1 MIETGAA
8 MNKWPETDALLDRF
22 RDWLDQV
29 REESRMAATNLPEPQ
44 MNGAKD
50 GTEDGAA
57 SGLGLMDMVREFTAL
72 RHEVKLQ
79 TKSSRGLEEH
89 TAAAVAAL
97 EEASRQFRSVAP
109 QEAEAAR
116 RAALPLIES
125 LADLDEAL
133 ERAQA
138 VLVPA
143 GGRLGGPANLGQ
155 AGRAAFRQQLADLYA
170 AQPAW
175 KRWLCR
181 SWYVGARD
189 LWQAD
194 ADDRK
199 RIVDALAEGY
209 AMVRK
214 RLHRAMAKEGLYRMA
229 SLGLPVDPHAM
240 TVIEVVDAEDHHA
253 PGTVVEEIRPGYRWN
268 GKVVRFAEVRAA
280 RAANQASCAANQ
292 AARAANQNP

>member
-1 MIETGAA
+1 MMTD
-8 MNKWPETDALLDRF
+8 WPETGELLEKF
-22 RDWLDQV
+22 RTWLGQV
-29 REESRMAATNLPEPQ
+29 RGESRTAAASPSQPPL
-44 MNGAKD
+44 
-50 GTEDGAA
+50 DGAA
-57 SGLGLMDMVREFTAL
+57 VGTAEAAANELGLVDLVREFTAL
-72 RHEVKLQ
+72 RQEIKLQ
-79 TKSSRGLEEH
+79 TKSARGLEEQT
-89 TAAAVAAL
+89 TAALAAI
-97 EEASRQFRSVAP
+97 EEAGRQFRAVGP

-125 LADLDEAL
+125 LADLDEAMQ
-133 ERAQA
+133 RAQA
-138 VLVPA
+138 VVESA
-143 GGRLGGPANLGQ
+143 RGRLGDES
-155 AGRAAFRQQLADLYA
+155 RSAFRLQLADLYA

-181 SWYVGARD
+181 SWYAGARN

-229 SLGLPVDPHAM
+229 SLGQPVDPHAM
-240 TVIEVVDAEDHHA
+240 TVIEVVEAEDHHA

-268 GKVVRFAEVRAA
+268 GKVIRFAEVRAA
-280 RAANQASCAANQ
+280 RSMNQDS
-292 AARAANQNP
+292 

>member
-1 MIETGAA
+1 MTD
-8 MNKWPETDALLDRF
+8 WPQTDDLLDRF
-22 RDWLDQV
+22 RTWLEQV
-29 REESRMAATNLPEPQ
+29 REESRTVATAPPPQPDGQGSAA
-44 MNGAKD
+44 
-50 GTEDGAA
+50 EDAV
-57 SGLGLMDMVREFTAL
+57 SEFGLVDLVREFTAL

-79 TKSSRGLEEH
+79 TKSSRGLEEQ
-89 TAAAVAAL
+89 TAAAIAAI
-97 EEASRQFRSVAP
+97 EEAARHFRAVEP

-116 RAALPLIES
+116 RATLPLIES
-125 LADLDEAL
+125 MADLDEAL
-133 ERAQA
+133 ERAQVVVESA
-138 VLVPA
+138 C
-143 GGRLGGPANLGQ
+143 GRLGDES
-155 AGRAAFRQQLADLYA
+155 RTAFRLRLANLYA

-181 SWYVGARD
+181 SWYAAARD

-229 SLGLPVDPHAM
+229 SVGLPVDPHAM

-280 RAANQASCAANQ
+280 RTTNQHS
-292 AARAANQNP
+292 